1 MSAVPFCHCVC
12 RTGSSKRNDWLVST
26 WVESRE
32 GSIRFQGRRFASVH
46 EVVFPSEALADREKA
61 KRNLKGAVVS

>member
-12 RTGSSKRNDWLVST
+12 RAGGKSHGWLVST

-32 GSIRFQGRRFASVH
+32 GSIRFQGRRFASVNH
-46 EVVFPSEALADREKA
+46 QVFPSESAADAERA
-61 KRNLKGAVVS
+61 RRNVEGRAVA

>member
-32 GSIRFQGRRFASVH
+32 GSIRFQVRRFQSVNH
-46 EVVFPSEALADREKA
+46 QVFPCERLADVERA
-61 KRNLKGAVVS
+61 KRNLEGCVLS